1 MHAVRKRAPKEIWR
15 YWSTTFYP
23 LETLG
28 YFYCAPA
35 RKQSYRHAF
44 RCMTLAR
51 APSTRETDLDHAQ
64 PLLVGQH
71 ARDFDDCAR
80 RSGWKIDFLE
90 GVRGTRAG
98 PHGGQNAINVHAHL
112 PRSGCP
118 LIHGWNL
125 ETNHC
130 TELNQLIAYEL

>member
-1 MHAVRKRAPKEIWR
+1 MHAVRKVCTKGNLAVLVD
-15 YWSTTFYP
+15 YFYP

-28 YFYCAPA
+28 SFYCAPA

-44 RCMTLAR
+44 RCVTLAR
-51 APSTRETDLDHAQ
+51 APMTRETDLDDAQ

-90 GVRGTRAG
+90 GARGTRAG

-112 PRSGCP
+112 PRSGWP